1 MSKYIVYV
9 DGIEGWQECEVIKF
23 YSNRAVVITST
34 GTQLDRIYKGTA
46 ESKPDR
52 CVYKEV

>member
-9 DGIEGWQECEVIKF
+9 DDIEGWQECEVINF

-34 GTQLDRIYKGTA
+34 GTQLDRIYKGKVEPRA
-46 ESKPDR
+46 DR
-52 CVYKEV
+52 CIYKEV